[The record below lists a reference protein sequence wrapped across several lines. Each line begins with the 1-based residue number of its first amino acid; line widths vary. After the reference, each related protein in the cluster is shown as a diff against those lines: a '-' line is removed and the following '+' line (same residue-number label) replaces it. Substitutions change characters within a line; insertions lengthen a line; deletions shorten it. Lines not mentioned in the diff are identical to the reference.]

1 METINQETI
10 DKILNWDWAGYND
23 YLEEIRE
30 VNDDWAG
37 LLLFDPNER
46 GKYWKDSSILEEAE
60 SGDYHKGRSWYLMD
74 EYPGKVEYLEMKTLK
89 EIVRDYKRLKE
100 KELNEK
106 EG

>member
-10 DKILNWDWAGYND
+10 DKIVNWDWAVYDD
-23 YLEEIRE
+23 YS
-30 VNDDWAG
+30 G
-37 LLLFDPNER
+37 LLLIDPNER
-46 GKYWKDSSILEEAE
+46 GKYRKDSSILEEAE
-60 SGDYHKGRSWYLMD
+60 IGDHYKGRSWYLMD